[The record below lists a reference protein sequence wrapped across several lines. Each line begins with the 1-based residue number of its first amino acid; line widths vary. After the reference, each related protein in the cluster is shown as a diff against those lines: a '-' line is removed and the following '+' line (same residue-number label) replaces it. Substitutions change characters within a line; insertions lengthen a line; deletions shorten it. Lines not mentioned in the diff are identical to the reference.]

1 MGSQCPDTQTIQ
13 DNSASAVVKMKL
25 VFVGFLLTLM
35 IGDIVGPGNGGGAD
49 DDKGPPRNIMM
60 RNRAGNNGGGN
71 DEDKEPPHRR
81 SADDEVHFIKDNG
94 LQRQARQGRQSVLGC
109 MMGCTRELRPVR
121 GEQGGNERLFANK
134 CAFNIERCR
143 AQVQRKPSLV
153 LSSDQS
159 QIHWPTVN

>member
-1 MGSQCPDTQTIQ
+1 
-13 DNSASAVVKMKL
+13 MKL

-35 IGDIVGPGNGGGAD
+35 IGDIVGPGDFTGDESGD
-49 DDKGPPRNIMM
+49 
-60 RNRAGNNGGGN
+60 GN
-71 DEDKEPPHRR
+71 DGGKDWF
-81 SADDEVHFIKDNG
+81 ANDEVHFIKDNG
-94 LQRQARQGRQSVLGC
+94 VQRQGRQGRQSVLGC

-159 QIHWPTVN
+159 EIHWPTVK